1 MANIGHAGAVPGQ
14 VFGRREAIRFA
25 GLHRHQQRGI
35 SGTADEAAEAI
46 VLSGGYADDID
57 LGDEVIYPGEGRRDA
72 TTGLQTSDRRSL
84 AANAALANSSVE
96 GMPCACS
103 GRPAPRTTTTVQR
116 IVRSTFVAQGVK
128 DIHQHR
134 CQVCGDRIELAG
146 GRVYAEAAHIRPLG
160 LPHSGPDT
168 DGNVLCLCPSD
179 HVRFDYGALHVDA
192 TGNVVETASGA
203 VLGPLRIA
211 PGHTP
216 DPQHLAYH
224 RDQWTAP

>member
-1 MANIGHAGAVPGQ
+1 VR
-14 VFGRREAIRFA
+14 VLRKT
-25 GLHRHQQRGI
+25 
-35 SGTADEAAEAI
+35 GTAND
-46 VLSGGYADDID
+46 YRYD
-57 LGDEVIYPGEGRRDA
+57 
-72 TTGLQTSDRRSL
+72 GLYY
-84 AANAALANSSVE
+84 VE
-96 GMPCACS
+96 RFWPD
-103 GRPAPRTTTTVQR
+103 RPAHGHLIWRYRLVKASEDGEAVLPPPDHPPGAPARVPTTVQR

-192 TGNVVETASGA
+192 TGNVVETASGT